1 MSSVSLPDVDHRGIS
16 RLRLI
21 WGGFIAVVLIGIG
34 IVGVGAPWPSND
46 VGPLFSVIIGV
57 LVVID
62 FGSVFW
68 FRRIGTQAILSAE
81 SNAEIRDAYTRRMVL
96 AFAFAMIP
104 PLLAFTFVL
113 VAGTTT
119 VFFIIAV
126 ASLVLLALA
135 GPRRGDIDVLDD
147 HMVEAGR
154 PFRVA
159 AALDS

>member
-1 MSSVSLPDVDHRGIS
+1 VSSVSLPDVDHRGIS

-21 WGGFIAVVLIGIG
+21 WGGFIAVVLIGTG
-34 IVGVGAPWPSND
+34 IVVVGVPWPSND
-46 VGPLFSVIIGV
+46 LGPLFSVIIGV

-68 FRRIGTQAILSAE
+68 FRRIGAQAILSAE
-81 SNAEIRDAYTRRMVL
+81 SNDEIRDAYTRRMVL
-96 AFAFAMIP
+96 ACAIAMTP

-126 ASLVLLALA
+126 ASFVLLALA